1 MFGGDKVIEIVN
13 TSNNIVW
20 INVYKVLKIEMHPSN
35 KHTVIWSNAGA
46 IVYTYMSPSEVANLI
61 NNKMAAGQGV

>member
-1 MFGGDKVIEIVN
+1 MIEIVN

-20 INVYKVLKIEMHPSN
+20 INVHKVYKVERHISN
-35 KHTVIWSNAGA
+35 KYTCIFVVTGP

-61 NNKMAAGQGV
+61 NNKMLAG